1 LTALL
6 TGLGLATAAGWNAWA
21 VLLVYNGLY
30 RLLPQ
35 DFPGS
40 VAAFLA
46 SPLVLQTSAV
56 LFLAEFLI
64 GKIPLV
70 DRFWEVAQ
78 TLLRPVVGA
87 LLALAATAELSVP
100 ARVGLAILA
109 GVVTLASHAT
119 KSTTRLTSTAATRGF
134 AQLALSLAEDAIAVM
149 IAILLFFQPWLTLL
163 FLAGLVVVLLM
174 HWPRVARAL
183 QVLFFR
189 IQHPRRRKGEAA

>member
-1 LTALL
+1 LTAVW
-6 TGLGLATAAGWNAWA
+6 TGLGFATAAGWNAWA

-30 RLLPQ
+30 RILPQ
-35 DFPGS
+35 DFPGT

-46 SPLVLQTSAV
+46 SPLVLQIAGV
-56 LFLAEFLI
+56 CFLMEFLI
-64 GKIPLV
+64 GKIPLL

-78 TLLRPVVGA
+78 TLLRPLVGA
-87 LLALAATAELSVP
+87 LLALASTADLSTP
-100 ARVGLAILA
+100 ARIGIALAAGL
-109 GVVTLASHAT
+109 VTLASHAT
-119 KSTTRLTSTAATRGF
+119 KSATRLTSTAATRGF
-134 AQLALSLAEDAIAVM
+134 AQFALSIAEDVIAVM

-163 FLAGLVVVLLM
+163 FLAGLVVVLFM

>member
-1 LTALL
+1 MTALW

-35 DFPGS
+35 DFPGG

-46 SPLVLQTSAV
+46 SPAVLQISAV
-56 LFLAEFLI
+56 LFLAEFVVT
-64 GKIPLV
+64 KIPLV
-70 DRFWEVAQ
+70 DRFWEMAH

-87 LLALAATAELSVP
+87 LLALASTAEMSVP
-100 ARVGLAILA
+100 ARVGVALAA
-109 GVVTLASHAT
+109 GSITLASHAT
-119 KSTTRLTSTAATRGF
+119 KSATHLTSTAATRGF
-134 AQLALSLAEDAIAVM
+134 AQFALSLAEDAIAVM

-163 FLAGLVVVLLM
+163 FLAALVLVFLM
-174 HWPRVARAL
+174 HWPRVSRGL

>member
-1 LTALL
+1 MTAFW

-46 SPLVLQTSAV
+46 SPLVLQISAV
-56 LFLAEFLI
+56 LFLAEFVVT
-64 GKIPLV
+64 KIPFI
-70 DRFWEVAQ
+70 DRFWELAH
-78 TLLRPVVGA
+78 TLLRPAVGA
-87 LLALAATAELSVP
+87 LLALASTADMATLPRIGTAV
-100 ARVGLAILA
+100 LA

-119 KSTTRLTSTAATRGF
+119 KSATRLTSTAATQGF
-134 AQLALSLAEDAIAVM
+134 AQFALSLAEDLIAVTM
-149 IAILLFFQPWLTLL
+149 AILLFFQPWLTLL
-163 FLAGLVVVLLM
+163 FLVALIVVLAM
-174 HWPRVARAL
+174 HGPRVARGL

>member
-1 LTALL
+1 LTAVW

-30 RLLPQ
+30 RILPQ
-35 DFPGS
+35 DFPGT

-46 SPLVLQTSAV
+46 SPLVLQIAAV
-56 LFLAEFLI
+56 CFLMEFLI
-64 GKIPLV
+64 GKIPLL

-78 TLLRPVVGA
+78 TLLRPLVGA
-87 LLALAATAELSVP
+87 LLALASTADLSTP
-100 ARVGLAILA
+100 ARIGIALAAGL
-109 GVVTLASHAT
+109 VTLASHAT
-119 KSTTRLTSTAATRGF
+119 KSATRLTSTAATRGF
-134 AQLALSLAEDAIAVM
+134 AQFALSIAEDVIAVM

-163 FLAGLVVVLLM
+163 FLAALVVVLFM

>member
-1 LTALL
+1 MTAFW

-46 SPLVLQTSAV
+46 SPLVLQISAV
-56 LFLAEFLI
+56 LFLAEFVVT
-64 GKIPLV
+64 KIPFI
-70 DRFWEVAQ
+70 DRFWELAH
-78 TLLRPVVGA
+78 TLLRPAVGA
-87 LLALAATAELSVP
+87 LLALASTADMAALPRIGTAV
-100 ARVGLAILA
+100 LA

-119 KSTTRLTSTAATRGF
+119 KSATRLTSTAATQGF
-134 AQLALSLAEDAIAVM
+134 AQFALSLAEDLIAVTM
-149 IAILLFFQPWLTLL
+149 AILLFFQPWLTLL
-163 FLAGLVVVLLM
+163 FLVALIVVLAM
-174 HWPRVARAL
+174 HGPRVARGL